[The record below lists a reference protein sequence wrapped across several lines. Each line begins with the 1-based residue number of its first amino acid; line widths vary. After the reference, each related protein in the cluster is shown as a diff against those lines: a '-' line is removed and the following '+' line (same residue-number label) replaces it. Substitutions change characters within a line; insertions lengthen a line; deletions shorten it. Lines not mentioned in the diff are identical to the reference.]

1 VLNEQEAGAVKE
13 FERRGGQVVTGD
25 HATWLAEVR
34 AAIGTPSIELTGPPT
49 VRVVVRD
56 QPERT
61 IIHVY
66 NLNVARLSSFE
77 DKVTPA
83 ENVKLAV
90 TVPFAKIGSV
100 ISHTADSKTTSGD
113 LAHEVKP
120 ASGGS
125 RVEFSLR
132 HLEISAIITVEQA
145 D

>member
-1 VLNEQEAGAVKE
+1 
-13 FERRGGQVVTGD
+13 
-25 HATWLAEVR
+25 
-34 AAIGTPSIELTGPPT
+34 

-83 ENVKLAV
+83 ENVKLAIAL
-90 TVPFAKIGSV
+90 PFAKFGSV
-100 ISHTADSKTTSGD
+100 ISHTADSKTTSGA

-125 RVEFSLR
+125 RVEFTLP
-132 HLEISAIITVEQA
+132 HLDISSIITVERA